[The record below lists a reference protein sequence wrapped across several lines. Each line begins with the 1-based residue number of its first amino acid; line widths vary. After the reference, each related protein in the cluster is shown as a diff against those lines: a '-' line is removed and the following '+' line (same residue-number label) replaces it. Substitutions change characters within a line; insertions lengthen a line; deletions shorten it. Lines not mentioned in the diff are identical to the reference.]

1 MQSNEKIP
9 SFHSIHQQFC
19 HLPPQDTHLNS
30 SMNSPLVRQLLL
42 LNFCVIKSPYK
53 LISHFLLS
61 FQLKDLSGSDLLK
74 NELVTDMSLELGSF
88 LKYGYIIRFNIGR
101 QDSQAIERYFTS
113 NQSSKI
119 ILGIFSLSLPF
130 FFLFHLSIWAPYI
143 SHRFRPQAISF
154 SLLHFYLTGHN
165 ATSNTKFLGVC
176 SKNANVLLQV
186 VAQGFIYILRI

>member
-30 SMNSPLVRQLLL
+30 SMNSPSLVRQLLL

-119 ILGIFSLSLPF
+119 ILGIFSLCLPF
-130 FFLFHLSIWAPYI
+130 FFSFIWVSELLTSPTNFVLKQFLFLYFTFI
-143 SHRFRPQAISF
+143 SLCTMLHPTQNFWVFVPKMPMCF
-154 SLLHFYLTGHN
+154 YKLLHRVSYT
-165 ATSNTKFLGVC
+165 
-176 SKNANVLLQV
+176 
-186 VAQGFIYILRI
+186 Y